1 MMIVPDI
8 TATNSG
14 EYKPRLLDK
23 ILYKFGKKKSQYY
36 HIGYRPG
43 LLDRFWAKLT
53 RNNKYMLL
61 AILGP
66 REWCQLRYGKKI
78 EDILPASQSTQNQ
91 PNQPNQNPPSQNPPN
106 QPNQNPPSQN
116 QSGQNTHA
124 PKQPCPCP
132 EEVYMSFISA
142 IEGMHGV
149 SQQSE
154 TQRNKDTLENLVKIL
169 YQTQDSQDK
178 ILKNYLEMQ
187 KQQNDLAKQQYDLL
201 KQVIGSYSTPKDDR
215 SNNLNIIKSYIEQ
228 QKRNGNILF
237 DSIDKL
243 NRKTDKMNSYLEKIA
258 KILENQKKE

>member
-1 MMIVPDI
+1 MMIVSAI
-8 TATNSG
+8 TTTNSG

-43 LLDRFWAKLT
+43 LIDRFWAKLT
-53 RNNKYMLL
+53 RNNEYMLL
-61 AILGP
+61 AIFGP
-66 REWCQLRYGKKI
+66 ERWSQLRYGKKI
-78 EDILPASQSTQNQ
+78 EDILPAPQ
-91 PNQPNQNPPSQNPPN
+91 PTQNPPN

-215 SNNLNIIKSYIEQ
+215 SNNLNNIIKSYIEQ
-228 QKRNGNILF
+228 QERYIEQQKRNKKILF